1 MMRHETN
8 GTKASSASAGTV
20 APPSREGANRGYGAP
35 TRPSPH
41 AEVQDDEMMD
51 DEADSGLE
59 MEADGDTLRVRG
71 DIDLYQAQNFRQ
83 LAAAHLKNARAP
95 HLDLIE
101 VTFID
106 SAGLAAL
113 LALSRQAHAE
123 GKRLRLSVTG
133 SPRRVLRI
141 TGIDRMLELED

>member
-1 MMRHETN
+1 MMTRYDAK
-8 GTKASSASAGTV
+8 GTKAGSASAGTV
-20 APPSREGANRGYGAP
+20 ARPP
-35 TRPSPH
+35 RPSPH
-41 AEVQDDEMMD
+41 AEIQDDEMASD
-51 DEADSGLE
+51 DADLELE

-83 LAAAHLKNARAP
+83 HASAHLKNTAAP
-95 HLDLIE
+95 RLDLME

-123 GKRLRLSVTG
+123 GKRLLLSVTG

-141 TGIDRMLELED
+141 TGIDRMLDLED